1 MKKHYILEALQ
12 GYECSKVQDEMHEF
26 INDEA
31 YEERKR
37 FKVAQLKLDNFF
49 AKYDRKFM
57 LR

>member
-1 MKKHYILEALQ
+1 
-12 GYECSKVQDEMHEF
+12 MHEF
-26 INDEA
+26 INNEA